1 MDGFHL
7 LLEAEVEDWVE
18 ISKGDNLCLDEVE
31 ELDGILSGVNDDDRT
46 EAEAEVDAAE
56 DCVPLC
62 AYEPVGC
69 NVVDDDDD
77 IRLFMAK

>member
-1 MDGFHL
+1 M
-7 LLEAEVEDWVE
+7 ET
-18 ISKGDNLCLDEVE
+18 SKGDNLRLDEAE
-31 ELDGILSGVNDDDRT
+31 ELDGISSGVDDDDGT

-69 NVVDDDDD
+69 DVVDDDDD
-77 IRLFMAK
+77 IRLFMAE